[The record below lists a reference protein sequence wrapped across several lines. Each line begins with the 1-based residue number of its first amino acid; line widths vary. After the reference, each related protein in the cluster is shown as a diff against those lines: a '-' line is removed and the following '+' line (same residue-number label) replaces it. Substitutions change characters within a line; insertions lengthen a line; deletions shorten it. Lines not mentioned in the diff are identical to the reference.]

1 MDLVLLCLIT
11 SPLILSKQAES
22 VLTYWN
28 QYIMKILITGGTGL
42 IGRHFIKAF
51 QQPYQF
57 TVLTRD
63 SEAAQWDLPG
73 NIEFI
78 EHLPEEN
85 SFDAIINLAGEPIVD
100 KRWTDTQKE
109 KIRQSRWDIT
119 EQIVAMIERSANKP
133 ECLISG
139 SAIGFYG
146 DTGNIPANEES
157 QVTEADFAH
166 ELCKKWELIAQKAS
180 DYCRVVLLRTGV
192 VFANDGGALAKM
204 HLPFSLGLGGKLGSG
219 KQYTSWI
226 HIEDMVHAIQ
236 FSLMTKELEGPI
248 NCTSPQAI
256 TNETLTKALGKQ
268 LHRPTWFAVPEA
280 VLNLL
285 MGQGAQLLLVS
296 QNIYPQK
303 LLEHD
308 FDFNHVSI
316 ENTLADLLG
325 K

>member
-1 MDLVLLCLIT
+1 MDLVLLWLIT

-57 TVLTRD
+57 TVLTRN

-78 EHLPEEN
+78 EQLPEEN
-85 SFDAIINLAGEPIVD
+85 TFEAIINLAGEPIVD

-109 KIRQSRWDIT
+109 KIRQSRWGIT
-119 EQIVAMIERSANKP
+119 EQIVAMIERSTNKP

-146 DTGNIPANEES
+146 DTGDIAANEES

-236 FSLMTKELEGPI
+236 FSLMTKELAGPI

-280 VLNLL
+280 MLKLL

-303 LLEHD
+303 LIEHD

>member
-1 MDLVLLCLIT
+1 
-11 SPLILSKQAES
+11 
-22 VLTYWN
+22 
-28 QYIMKILITGGTGL
+28 MKILITGGTGL

-85 SFDAIINLAGEPIVD
+85 SFEAIINLAGEPIVD

-119 EQIVAMIERSANKP
+119 EQIVAMIERSVNKP

-157 QVTEADFAH
+157 QVTETDFAH

-180 DYCRVVLLRTGV
+180 GYCRVVLLRTGV

-219 KQYTSWI
+219 KQYISWI

-236 FSLMTKELEGPI
+236 FSLMTKELAGPI

-268 LHRPTWFAVPEA
+268 LHRPTWFSVPEA

-308 FDFNHVSI
+308 FYFNHVSI